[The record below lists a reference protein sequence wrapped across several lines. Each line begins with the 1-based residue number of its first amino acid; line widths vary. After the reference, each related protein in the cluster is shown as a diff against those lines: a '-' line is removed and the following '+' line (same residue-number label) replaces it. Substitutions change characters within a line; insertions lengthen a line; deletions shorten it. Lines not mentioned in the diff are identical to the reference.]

1 MRLNGGC
8 LRFWANPILLH
19 SDLQANMWLDR
30 LTQAG
35 RFASLHRS
43 LLSHAWSPLSPFPT
57 AVFLSSLVFSVFHLG
72 VFSFPSSFD
81 FFLHFSI
88 RPSLFLLT
96 TGLFFSYFHSFPSLI
111 SSLPLFLFYSLFFS
125 LSFSSTFFSSLVFL
139 FSSFSPPTR
148 SSLAGLNLSSPWA
161 SRHNACGI

>member
-1 MRLNGGC
+1 
-8 LRFWANPILLH
+8 
-19 SDLQANMWLDR
+19 MWLDR

-72 VFSFPSSFD
+72 IFSFPSSFD
-81 FFLHFSI
+81 FFHHFSI

-148 SSLAGLNLSSPWA
+148 SSLAGLNLSSP
-161 SRHNACGI
+161 

>member
-43 LLSHAWSPLSPFPT
+43 LLSHAWSSLSPFPI
-57 AVFLSSLVFSVFHLG
+57 AGFFSSLVFSVFHLG

-81 FFLHFSI
+81 FFLLFSI

-96 TGLFFSYFHSFPSLI
+96 TCLFFSYFHSFPSLI
-111 SSLPLFLFYSLFFS
+111 SSSPLFLFYSLFFS
-125 LSFSSTFFSSLVFL
+125 LFFSSTFFSSPVFL
-139 FSSFSPPTR
+139 FSPF

>member
-43 LLSHAWSPLSPFPT
+43 LLSHAWSSLSPFPI
-57 AVFLSSLVFSVFHLG
+57 AVFFSSSVFSVFHLG

-81 FFLHFSI
+81 FFLLFSI
-88 RPSLFLLT
+88 RPSLLLLT

-111 SSLPLFLFYSLFFS
+111 SSSPLFLLYSLFFS
-125 LSFSSTFFSSLVFL
+125 LSFSSTFFSFLVFL
-139 FSSFSPPTR
+139 FSPF